1 MTEQLNVLI
10 VGLSKPKSHIFN
22 PLWGEYCRG
31 SWGVF
36 QVTPLELTS
45 LGWLKYE
52 SAIECGLI
60 EVVAN
65 QTKSGMQMEVCMS
78 QWGERQS
85 VHIPYNDRLAIDE
98 RMDALNSLLFW
109 LGVPQVQQM
118 VVLRIED
125 LTKIMSI
132 KRK

>member
-1 MTEQLNVLI
+1 MTDKLNVLI
-10 VGLSKPKSHIFN
+10 IGLSKPKTHIFN

-36 QVTPLELTS
+36 QVTPLDLTS

-78 QWGERQS
+78 QWDDRQS

-125 LTKIMSI
+125 LTKIMST

>member
-10 VGLSKPKSHIFN
+10 IGLSKPKSHIFN

-36 QVTPLELTS
+36 QATPLDLTS
-45 LGWLKYE
+45 LSWLKYE

-60 EVVAN
+60 EVIAN

-78 QWGERQS
+78 QWGDRQS
-85 VHIPYNDRLAIDE
+85 AYVPYNDRLAIDGCMSE
-98 RMDALNSLLFW
+98 INNALFW
-109 LGVPQVQQM
+109 LNVPQVQQM

-125 LTKIMSI
+125 LTKIMST

>member
-1 MTEQLNVLI
+1 MTDKLKVLI
-10 VGLSKPKSHIFN
+10 IGLSKPKSHIFN

-31 SWGVF
+31 SWGLF
-36 QVTPLELTS
+36 EATPLELAS

-65 QTKSGMQMEVCMS
+65 QTKFGMKMEICMS
-78 QWGERQS
+78 QWDDRQI
-85 VHIPYNDRLAIDE
+85 VHVPYTEGLKIDGC
-98 RMDALNSLLFW
+98 MDELNSMLFW
-109 LGVPQVQQM
+109 MDVPQAQQL

-125 LTKIMSI
+125 LTKIMST

>member
-1 MTEQLNVLI
+1 MTDTLNVLI
-10 VGLSKPKSHIFN
+10 IGLSKPKSHIFN

-78 QWGERQS
+78 QWDDRQI
-85 VHIPYNDRLAIDE
+85 VHVPYTEGLKIDGC
-98 RMDALNSLLFW
+98 MDELNSILFW
-109 LGVPQVQQM
+109 MDVPQAQQL

-125 LTKIMSI
+125 LTKIMST